1 MEPRGPIRFKYLDE
15 PLIPV
20 AGTVD
25 LAPFLIMIG
34 LLALGAVL
42 MRLGRNPRRQWLRR
56 VTQMAATAAFV
67 LGLHPC
73 ACLVRDLLRGLRW
86 VNLDTVL
93 AFQLMM
99 LIVPVAVFAL
109 MWGRVFCG
117 WVCPIGFI
125 QELAAKSTNWMRR
138 LPGGK
143 TAARIRFVLAAV
155 LLMGT
160 VAAYSFIRTENEPVL
175 QGLAAGYLIAL
186 AILIMLS
193 VSDKQWEK
201 RLRKVRYI
209 ALSAFAF
216 ATVVGVYLNA
226 AFCVLFTNDWR
237 ASPVLLLVG
246 VLFASLVLSQA
257 WCRFLCP
264 EGALLGLLT
273 RFSGTRIR
281 LDEARCSACNVCN
294 KVCPVEA
301 IEIGRVDELSCLY
314 CCKCVDACPTTAL
327 VMGPE
332 QNDRDSL
339 MQLPV
344 IPPSSRGGTL
354 SSSYPPAQGAALSS
368 SFPPSQGGAK
378 GGSL

>member
-15 PLIPV
+15 PLVPV

-25 LAPFLIMIG
+25 LAPFLIMVG
-34 LLALGAVL
+34 LLALGAIF
-42 MRLGRNPRRQWLRR
+42 MRLGRDPRRQWLRR
-56 VTQMAATAAFV
+56 VTQLAAAAAFV
-67 LGLHPC
+67 IGLHPC

-86 VNLDTVL
+86 VNLDTVQ

-125 QELAAKSTNWMRR
+125 QELAAKSTSWMRL

-143 TAARIRFVLAAV
+143 TAARIRFVLALV
-155 LLMGT
+155 LLTGT
-160 VAAYSFIRTENEPVL
+160 VTAYSFIRTENEPVL

-186 AILIMLS
+186 AMLIMLS
-193 VSDKQWEK
+193 VSDRQWEK
-201 RLRKVRYI
+201 RLRKVRYL
-209 ALSAFAF
+209 ALSAFVF

-237 ASPVLLLVG
+237 ASPVLLLAG

-281 LDEARCSACNVCN
+281 LDSGRCSACNACGAA
-294 KVCPVEA
+294 CPVEA
-301 IEIGRVDELSCLY
+301 IEVGQVDELSCLY
-314 CCKCVDACPTTAL
+314 CCKCVDACPTNAL
-327 VMGPE
+327 GMGPE
-332 QNDRDSL
+332 PDATPRSK
-339 MQLPV
+339 PV
-344 IPPSSRGGTL
+344 PAVQSFTQSGSAPSCSR
-354 SSSYPPAQGAALSS
+354 
-368 SFPPSQGGAK
+368 PSHEVTQGG
-378 GGSL
+378 SP